1 MVNCLV
7 ITAIICVL
15 ITTVGTI
22 VSFATPNWLSVRV
35 PADKKSLYRVDVCD
49 CSTTDCD
56 CGLWLNCRGGPSS
69 AGTLN
74 NCQWYFANEF
84 AIEKNL
90 PDWFKAVQGLMS
102 CAVASSLLSLL
113 IGLLSLCWS
122 SKGCNAYQAT
132 GAYANLTFLLLAVA
146 ISLFGAKAYLDNKAE
161 VLTSKSRETDTILLF
176 SWSYW
181 VAVGST
187 ALALIASILY
197 FCVGRKEDDF

>member
-90 PDWFKAVQGLMS
+90 PGEK
-102 CAVASSLLSLL
+102 
-113 IGLLSLCWS
+113 
-122 SKGCNAYQAT
+122 
-132 GAYANLTFLLLAVA
+132 TFLCRTWQKTREIIPDHKLIVYVFECRTVGLIKKIEKWTWCKVVCK
-146 ISLFGAKAYLDNKAE
+146 LFP
-161 VLTSKSRETDTILLF
+161 LTLNPTNQSS
-176 SWSYW
+176 
-181 VAVGST
+181 V
-187 ALALIASILY
+187 Y
-197 FCVGRKEDDF
+197 FHG